1 MLFDT
6 ILHTFLLLP
15 AWLQPEYLLV
25 YGGISLLLLIVFIEN
40 GMFFGFFLPGD
51 SLLFTAGLLCGTE
64 FLPYPLLLI
73 IVLLIASAGLG
84 SWFGYWFGGKFGS
97 RIRRMEDGRFYKQK
111 YLIQTGEFYKERG
124 SFAFII
130 GRFMPVVRTFIPIL
144 AGLIHMPFKRFFLL
158 NWVGVI
164 IWVTVM
170 TLSGFFM
177 GQIFP
182 NIIDYLEWVIL
193 TIVIVSFLPLIKTW
207 ISRKTA
213 AIKEAKRL
221 NPVK

>member
-1 MLFDT
+1 M
-6 ILHTFLLLP
+6 ILYTFLLLP

-64 FLPYPLLLI
+64 FLPYPILLI
-73 IVLLIASAGLG
+73 IVLLICSAGLG
-84 SWFGYWFGGKFGS
+84 SWFGYWFGAKFGK
-97 RIRRMEDGRFYKQK
+97 RIRRMQDGRLYKQK
-111 YLIQTGEFYKERG
+111 YLIQTEEFYRDKG

-144 AGLIHMPFKRFFLL
+144 AGIIHMPFKRFFLL
-158 NWVGVI
+158 NWMGVI

-170 TLSGFFM
+170 ILFGYFI

-182 NIIDYLEWVIL
+182 GIIDYLEWVIL

-207 ISRKTA
+207 IYSKSA
-213 AIKEAKRL
+213 ALNKAKRL

>member
-1 MLFDT
+1 MRLDT

-15 AWLQPEYLLV
+15 IWLQPEHLLV

-51 SLLFTAGLLCGTE
+51 SLLFTAGLLSGTD

-73 IVLLIASAGLG
+73 IVLLICSAGLG
-84 SWFGYWFGGKFGS
+84 SWFGYWFGGKFAK

-111 YLIQTGEFYKERG
+111 YLIQTEEYYRDKG

-158 NWVGVI
+158 NWAGVI

-170 TLSGFFM
+170 TLFGYFL

-182 NIIDYLEWVIL
+182 GIIDYLEWLIL

-207 ISRKTA
+207 ISRKTTT
-213 AIKEAKRL
+213 IRVSKKL